1 MTWFT
6 DSPYENKMTQKP
18 GHGRHGDSKPPVPR
32 SPACTDCPY
41 KKGPA
46 PISANLMK
54 TIQNSLLSAF
64 LPAADISAFDGVKNV
79 LLADA
84 SVIRQNGKQQHQQ
97 RIRLCYSLNENR
109 GPCPGG
115 CRVWDSAEF
124 Y

>member
-1 MTWFT
+1 
-6 DSPYENKMTQKP
+6 
-18 GHGRHGDSKPPVPR
+18 
-32 SPACTDCPY
+32 
-41 KKGPA
+41 
-46 PISANLMK
+46 MK

-124 Y
+124 YLRTGAGRGYDLKYTRCLSKNNGGG